1 MEAILEW
8 APVLWLGRV
17 VALLVLSGAF
27 VLAAGLL
34 LRIVRPAS
42 FWALVAAD
50 VPVRRIKGKLNLLG
64 QEFEANVDLD
74 SRRDEQLT
82 ALASRLESVVD
93 AIDEQGVAIK
103 RLLLEETE
111 SAMATA
117 NNGKLPDAPVQKHVY
132 ALDARSRAGFLART
146 WQDRNF

>member
-27 VLAAGLL
+27 VLAASLL

-42 FWALVAAD
+42 FWALVAGD
-50 VPVRRIKGKLNLLG
+50 VPVRHINGKLNLLG

-82 ALASRLESVVD
+82 ALASRMESLVD

-111 SAMATA
+111 KRDGDSE
-117 NNGKLPDAPVQKHVY
+117 
-132 ALDARSRAGFLART
+132 
-146 WQDRNF
+146 